1 MKSLRWALCLCLL
14 PSPAPAE
21 PAPSRNIERV
31 VAFVDGEP
39 IWLSDVRRSAL
50 TMRKQLHGLPA
61 EKRAR
66 ARGEIFEQLLER
78 EVDRRLIAKQAR
90 ALKIQVTPAEIETAL
105 LAVADQN
112 GIDKQTLLASVQK
125 EGFSE
130 ATYRAEL
137 KQQLLEA
144 KLLRIQASRF
154 DAENGSK
161 NSQPD
166 DDDQVAALQRLL
178 KVRTRWM
185 QELRKGSRVV
195 IRVRR

>member
-1 MKSLRWALCLCLL
+1 
-14 PSPAPAE
+14 
-21 PAPSRNIERV
+21 
-31 VAFVDGEP
+31 
-39 IWLSDVRRSAL
+39 
-50 TMRKQLHGLPA
+50 MRKQLHSLPA
-61 EKRAR
+61 DKRAR

-78 EVDRRLIAKQAR
+78 EVDRRLISRQAR

-105 LAVADQN
+105 LAVAKQN

-125 EGFSE
+125 EGLTV